1 MSWSPIRPLDNR
13 RQARPVRVGAVQK
26 SLRHKAGLVITV
38 LPSHL
43 PGLDFLSP
51 GAMVSVLLGAAEHAG
66 MLRIEPQGPVRVAA
80 TGGKNGRGGA
90 VLLRVS
96 LPPGIS
102 AEKHE
107 PEAVEHDYGD
117 GWLELTLPDWAR
129 LTSAPARTAEPAPVV
144 RREAYSLA
152 DRVPD
157 PAAAL
162 RGAGGRR

>member
-1 MSWSPIRPLDNR
+1 MSWSPIKPLDNR
-13 RQARPVRVGAVQK
+13 REPRPVRVGAVQK

-38 LPSHL
+38 LPAHL
-43 PGLDFLSP
+43 HGLDFMSP
-51 GAMVSVLLGAAEHAG
+51 GTMVEVLLGAGEHAG
-66 MLRIEPQGPVRVAA
+66 MLRVQPNGPVRVAA

-102 AEKHE
+102 ACKHE
-107 PEAVEHDYGD
+107 PEVVEHDYGD

-129 LTSAPARTAEPAPVV
+129 LTGLPARSAEVTAPRP
-144 RREAYSLA
+144 AYSLA

-162 RGAGGRR
+162 RGHGGRR